1 MTVETKLPYDK
12 DYITQ
17 FSQDNNEPDW
27 MRDLRL
33 QALEQ
38 ADALEM
44 PQPDKTNISKWNFSK
59 FKHDAAKGEK
69 IASLDKLPE
78 DIQDF
83 LDKENAQENLLI
95 QRNHTVAY
103 ASLSKKLEEKGV
115 IFTDIFTA
123 LRDHEDLVKRYYMK
137 DAVSVDEH
145 RLTAL
150 HAALMNGGVFV
161 YVPKNVQLEEPLQ
174 VIFWQEDPE
183 VAMFNH
189 VLVVAD
195 DNSSL
200 TYVENYFSQNHEE
213 ETVANIVTEVIAGNN
228 AQISFGGVDNFA
240 EGTTGY
246 INRRGVTYRDA
257 RIEWALGQMN
267 DGNTVSENVTHLIG
281 ENSGSNAKTVSVGRG
296 KQSQNFTSKI
306 VHFGKFTEGHI
317 LQHGVMKDQA
327 RSIFNG
333 IGKIEHGG
341 SKSNAEQES
350 RVLMLSKNARG
361 DANPILLIDED
372 DVEAGHAASVGRVD
386 PIQMYYLMSRGISRH
401 EAERLVIHGFLAPVV
416 NQLPIESVKTQLR
429 QVIERKVY

>member
-1 MTVETKLPYDK
+1 MTVETKLPYDQ
-12 DYITQ
+12 DYITR

-33 QALEQ
+33 QAIDQ
-38 ADALEM
+38 ADSLEM
-44 PQPDKTNISKWNFSK
+44 PQPDKTNITKWNFNR
-59 FKHDAAKGEK
+59 FKLDAAKGEK

-83 LDKENAQENLLI
+83 LDQEKTQQNLLI

-103 ASLSKKLEEKGV
+103 ASLSQELADKGV

-123 LRDHEDLVKRYYMK
+123 LNEHEDLVKRYYMK

-150 HAALMNGGVFV
+150 HAALMNGGAFV

-183 VAMFNH
+183 AAMFNH

-200 TYVENYFSQNHEE
+200 TYVENYFSQNREQ
-213 ETVANIVTEVIAGNN
+213 ETVANIVTEVIANNN
-228 AQISFGGVDNFA
+228 AHISFGGVDNFA
-240 EGTTGY
+240 EGTTTY

-267 DGNTVSENVTHLIG
+267 EGNTVSENVTHLIG
-281 ENSGSNAKTVSVGRG
+281 ENSWSNAKTVTVGRG
-296 KQSQNFTSKI
+296 NQSQNFTSQI

-317 LQHGVMKDQA
+317 LQHGVMKGKA

-333 IGKIEHGG
+333 VGKIEHGA

-350 RVLMLSKNARG
+350 RVLMLSKDARG

-386 PIQMYYLMSRGISRH
+386 PVQLYYLMSRGISRH
-401 EAERLVIHGFLAPVV
+401 EAERLVIHGFLEPVV
-416 NQLPIESVKTQLR
+416 GQLPIESVKTQLR

>member
-1 MTVETKLPYDK
+1 
-12 DYITQ
+12 
-17 FSQDNNEPDW
+17 
-27 MRDLRL
+27 
-33 QALEQ
+33 EQ
-38 ADALEM
+38 ADSLEM
-44 PQPDKTNISKWNFSK
+44 PQPDKTNITKWNFSN

-83 LDKENAQENLLI
+83 LDQKNTQENLLI

-123 LRDHEDLVKRYYMK
+123 LIDHEELVKRYYMK

-150 HAALMNGGVFV
+150 HAALMNGGAFV

-183 VAMFNH
+183 AAMFNH

-213 ETVANIVTEVIAGNN
+213 ETVANIVTEVIANNN

-240 EGTTGY
+240 AGTTSY

-257 RIEWALGQMN
+257 RIEWALGQMH
-267 DGNTVSENVTHLIG
+267 DGNTVSENVTHLVG

-317 LQHGVMKDQA
+317 LQHGVMRDKA

-333 IGKIEHGG
+333 VGKIEHGG
-341 SKSNAEQES
+341 SKSNAVQES
-350 RVLMLSKNARG
+350 RVLMLSKDARG

-386 PIQMYYLMSRGISRH
+386 PLQLYYLMSRGISRH

-429 QVIERKVY
+429 QVI